1 MHWTDER
8 EEEEEE
14 EEEGRDLLT
23 HRVTVDNE
31 PWSCSPSVAS

>member
-1 MHWTDER
+1 MEEEGER

-14 EEEGRDLLT
+14 GEGHLLT
-23 HRVTVDNE
+23 HWVTVDNE